1 MLIAYC
7 KIETPNGEVKD
18 FDLSDFEKIDGNALS
33 FLERAYLYS
42 IYYYPILSNSINETD
57 LSQYDLYD
65 PPYSRAVFILK
76 NNDKFYKLNCSV
88 SPVEYYLSNFNPE
101 TKESSIISSKPN
113 ELFTYLKSSLGV
125 LNWDDYRQLYCLGSF
140 TEIIDN
146 NVSTD
151 SLKLDFGS
159 KPSGID
165 LSNAKSS
172 ASFDSI
178 DNEVGGLKFADSSS
192 IQTSGSYSKE
202 QEIKTDQFDKLPIEQ
217 RRLKLKQYKEELVIA
232 EKVRTVKNNVKV
244 IAKQILAFENIKAD
258 LLKKEDEIQQ
268 KESGLKDFE
277 GISWIDEKVYNNIV
291 KYQSSNPMHKKSIED
306 IDMRLKKVESDILN
320 ITPDNI
326 FKNKIFMI
334 SFPLSVI
341 SFILSWIIR
350 IKINPFALISIALFT
365 VSFYFLWG
373 YVDYLDSIIKLKRE
387 KKFLIKKR
395 KEIID
400 SFNTE
405 FGSLELAIKRY
416 KITDLQE
423 TLVLYSKLQSLKNL
437 ISKLK
442 KENEE
447 FKNREYNTDK
457 INQFESLKKQKIEL
471 EGDLQRLTQKELN
484 VEEIEQNIRSLK
496 LSIKKYEKQEL
507 DSLSLD
513 DDISVTSSVTPKE
526 EVKELVFQPSNEK
539 MEFSQNLD
547 EIIYYLGSFSSIFNK
562 DVNELYENIKDD
574 FMDIFEYSIYFNH
587 SVKVDITNNLFEIST
602 DEKIEWN
609 EALINKFKFFV
620 QYSVLKYSFEKSKN
634 PLFLKVSTLQQ
645 SLGIYLMPYIDEFRK
660 TQVLFTE

>member
-7 KIETPNGEVKD
+7 KIETPTGEVND
-18 FDLSDFEKIDGNALS
+18 FDLSDFEKIEDSALS

-42 IYYYPILSNSINETD
+42 VYYYPILSNSINETD
-57 LSQYDLYD
+57 LSQYNLYD
-65 PPYSRAVFILK
+65 PPYSRAVFILR
-76 NNDKFYKLNCSV
+76 NDEKFYKLNCSV

-125 LNWDDYRQLYCLGSF
+125 LNWDDYKQLYCLGSF
-140 TEIIDN
+140 AEIIDN
-146 NVSTD
+146 NISTN

-159 KPSGID
+159 KPSQLD

-172 ASFDSI
+172 AAFDSI

-192 IQTSGSYSKE
+192 VQTTGSYSKE
-202 QEIKTDQFDKLPIEQ
+202 QDVKTDQFDKMPIEQ
-217 RRLKLKQYKEELVIA
+217 RRLKLKQYKEELLIA
-232 EKVRTVKNNVKV
+232 EKVRTIKNNIKL
-244 IAKQILAFENIKAD
+244 IAKQILSFENIKSE
-258 LLKKEDEIQQ
+258 LQKKDEEIAQ
-268 KESGLKDFE
+268 KEKGLKEFE
-277 GISWIDEKVYNNIV
+277 GIFWIDEKVYNNII
-291 KYQSSNPMHKKSIED
+291 KYQSNNPIYKKSIED
-306 IDMRLKKVESDILN
+306 IDSRLKKVESDILN
-320 ITPDNI
+320 ITPDDI
-326 FKNKIFMI
+326 FKNKIFII

-350 IKINPFALISIALFT
+350 IKFNPFALISIALFT

-395 KEIID
+395 KETVD

-405 FGSLELAIKRY
+405 FGNLELAIKRF

-423 TLVLYSKLQSLKNL
+423 TLVLYAKLQSLKNL
-437 ISKLK
+437 ILKLK

-447 FKNREYNTDK
+447 FKNKEYNNDK

-496 LSIKKYEKQEL
+496 LSIKKFEKQEL

-513 DDISVTSSVTPKE
+513 DEISETPSLTQKE
-526 EVKELVFQPSNEK
+526 EIKELTFQPSNEK

-547 EIIYYLGSFSSIFNK
+547 EIVYYLGTFSSIFSK
-562 DVNELYENIKDD
+562 DVNEIYENIKDD
-574 FMDIFEYSIYFNH
+574 FMDILEYSIYFNH
-587 SVKVDITNNLFEIST
+587 SVKIDMANNLFEVST
-602 DEKIEWN
+602 DEKIDWN
-609 EALINKFKFFV
+609 EALINKFKFFM
-620 QYSVLKYSFEKSKN
+620 QYAVLKYSFQKSKN
-634 PLFLKVSTLQQ
+634 PLFLKVTTLQQ
-645 SLGIYLMPYIDEFRK
+645 SLGIYLTPYIDEFRK
-660 TQVLFTE
+660 TQVLFSE

>member
-7 KIETPNGEVKD
+7 KIETPTGEVND
-18 FDLSDFEKIDGNALS
+18 FDLSDFEKIEDSALS

-57 LSQYDLYD
+57 LSQYNLYD

-76 NNDKFYKLNCSV
+76 NDEKFYKLNCSV
-88 SPVEYYLSNFNPE
+88 SPVEYYLSSFNPE

-125 LNWDDYRQLYCLGSF
+125 LNWDDYKQLYCLGSF

-146 NVSTD
+146 NISTD

-159 KPSGID
+159 KPSQLD

-192 IQTSGSYSKE
+192 VQTTGNYSKE
-202 QEIKTDQFDKLPIEQ
+202 QDVKTDQFDKMPIEQ

-232 EKVRTVKNNVKV
+232 EKVRTVKNNIKL
-244 IAKQILAFENIKAD
+244 IAKQILSFENTKSE
-258 LLKKEDEIQQ
+258 LLKKDEEIVQ
-268 KESGLKDFE
+268 KEKGLKEFE
-277 GISWIDEKVYNNIV
+277 GISWIDEKVYNNII
-291 KYQSSNPMHKKSIED
+291 KYQSNNPVYKKSIED
-306 IDMRLKKVESDILN
+306 IDSRLKKVESDILN
-320 ITPDNI
+320 ITPDDI
-326 FKNKIFMI
+326 FKNKIFII

-350 IKINPFALISIALFT
+350 IKFNPFALISIALFT

-395 KEIID
+395 KETVD

-405 FGSLELAIKRY
+405 FGSLELAIKRF

-423 TLVLYSKLQSLKNL
+423 TLGLYAKLQNLKNL
-437 ISKLK
+437 ILKLK

-447 FKNREYNTDK
+447 FKNKEYNADK
-457 INQFESLKKQKIEL
+457 ISQFESLKKQKIEL

-513 DDISVTSSVTPKE
+513 DEISETPSLTQKE
-526 EVKELVFQPSNEK
+526 EIKELTFQPSNEN
-539 MEFSQNLD
+539 MEFSQNLE
-547 EIIYYLGSFSSIFNK
+547 EIIYYLGTFSSIFSK
-562 DVNELYENIKDD
+562 DVNEIYENVKDD
-574 FMDIFEYSIYFNH
+574 FMDILEYSIYFNH
-587 SVKVDITNNLFEIST
+587 SVKIDIANNLFEVST

-609 EALINKFKFFV
+609 EALINKFKFFI
-620 QYSVLKYSFEKSKN
+620 QYAVLKYSFQKSKS
-634 PLFLKVSTLQQ
+634 PLFLKVATLQQ

-660 TQVLFTE
+660 TQVLFSE